1 MKESD
6 RVAFSHLDLSTTL
19 RVPLGPAERGSN
31 QRRRNSL
38 IKAIGIDPGL
48 AMTGFGV
55 VEALSRGGR
64 ACDWGAIR
72 TESNCPVPLRLKT
85 IYVQLKG
92 LLEKWQPNLVVIE
105 EVFVLKEFPKAAI
118 RLGEVRGVIYL
129 AAQEMDIP
137 VVEVR
142 PTEVK
147 SALTGSGRAD
157 KEQMKKAIRQ
167 ILKIDNPLTS
177 SHAGDAL
184 ALALTGLSR
193 NENFH
198 W

>member
-1 MKESD
+1 M
-6 RVAFSHLDLSTTL
+6 
-19 RVPLGPAERGSN
+19 
-31 QRRRNSL
+31 
-38 IKAIGIDPGL
+38 KAIGIDPGL

-55 VEALSRGGR
+55 VEALARGGK

-72 TESNCPVPLRLKT
+72 TEPGSPVPLRLRT
-85 IYVQLKG
+85 IYDELHG
-92 LLEKWQPNLVVIE
+92 LLKKWTPGLLALE
-105 EVFVLKEFPKAAI
+105 EVFVLKQFPKAAI
-118 RLGEVRGVIYL
+118 QLGEVRGVVYL
-129 AAQEMDIP
+129 AAQEMGIP
-137 VVEVR
+137 VIDLK

-167 ILKIDNPLTS
+167 ILRIENSVSS

-193 NENFH
+193 SKDFR

>member
-1 MKESD
+1 
-6 RVAFSHLDLSTTL
+6 VIGWLFHIW
-19 RVPLGPAERGSN
+19 
-31 QRRRNSL
+31 RNL
-38 IKAIGIDPGL
+38 LVKAIGIDPGL

-72 TESNCPVPLRLKT
+72 TEANCPISLRLKT
-85 IYVQLKG
+85 IYDELKG
-92 LLEKWQPNLVVIE
+92 LLEKWSPDLLALE
-105 EVFVLKEFPKAAI
+105 EAFVLKQFPKAAI
-118 RLGEVRGVIYL
+118 QLGEVIGVIYL

-167 ILKIDNPLTS
+167 ILRIEGPLNS

-193 NENFH
+193 NKNFH

>member
-1 MKESD
+1 
-6 RVAFSHLDLSTTL
+6 VAFLTSGEDLP
-19 RVPLGPAERGSN
+19 V
-31 QRRRNSL
+31 
-38 IKAIGIDPGL
+38 KAIGIDPGL

-55 VEALSRGGR
+55 VETLSRGGK

-72 TESNCPVPLRLKT
+72 TESDCPISLRLKI
-85 IYVQLKG
+85 IYDGIKE
-92 LLEKWQPNLVVIE
+92 LLEKWRPDLLAMEQ
-105 EVFVLKEFPKAAI
+105 VFVLKQFPKAAI
-118 RLGEVRGVIYL
+118 QLGEVRGVIFL
-129 AAQEMDIP
+129 AAQEKDIP

-157 KEQMKKAIRQ
+157 KKQIERAIRQ
-167 ILKIDNPLTS
+167 LLRIEGSLGS

-193 NENFH
+193 SRNFR

>member
-1 MKESD
+1 MGL
-6 RVAFSHLDLSTTL
+6 F
-19 RVPLGPAERGSN
+19 PLYEGGCRGFV
-31 QRRRNSL
+31 
-38 IKAIGIDPGL
+38 KAIGIDPGL

-55 VEALSRGGR
+55 VETLARGGR

-72 TESNCPVPLRLKT
+72 TEPECPIPLRLKT
-85 IYVQLKG
+85 IYDELKE
-92 LLEKWQPNLVVIE
+92 LLQKWRPDLLVLE
-105 EVFVLKEFPKAAI
+105 EVFVLQQFPKAAI
-118 RLGEVRGVIYL
+118 QLGEVRGVIYL

-137 VVEVR
+137 VMEVR

-147 SALTGSGRAD
+147 SALTGSGRAG
-157 KEQMKKAIRQ
+157 KEQVKKAIRK
-167 ILKIDNPLTS
+167 ILRIENPLNS

-193 NENFH
+193 NESFR

>member
-1 MKESD
+1 
-6 RVAFSHLDLSTTL
+6 VAFFTS
-19 RVPLGPAERGSN
+19 GEF
-31 QRRRNSL
+31 SL
-38 IKAIGIDPGL
+38 MKAIGIDPGL

-55 VEALSRGGR
+55 VEALPQRGK

-72 TESNCPVPLRLKT
+72 TEAHSPIPLRLKI
-85 IYVQLKG
+85 IYQELKS
-92 LLEKWQPNLVVIE
+92 LLEKWRPNLLVLE
-105 EVFVLKEFPKAAI
+105 EVFVLKQYPKAAI

-137 VVEVR
+137 VIEVR

-157 KEQMKKAIRQ
+157 KEQIKKMICQ
-167 ILKIDNPLTS
+167 ILKIENPLSS

-193 NENFH
+193 NANFR

>member
-1 MKESD
+1 M
-6 RVAFSHLDLSTTL
+6 
-19 RVPLGPAERGSN
+19 
-31 QRRRNSL
+31 
-38 IKAIGIDPGL
+38 KAIGIDPGL
-48 AMTGFGV
+48 AMTGFGI
-55 VEALSRGGR
+55 VETLSRGGK
-64 ACDWGAIR
+64 ACDWGTIR
-72 TESNCPVPLRLKT
+72 TEADSPTPLRIRT
-85 IYVQLKG
+85 IYQELKG
-92 LLEKWQPNLVVIE
+92 ILEKWRPGLLVLE
-105 EVFVLKEFPKAAI
+105 EVFVLKQFPKAAI
-118 RLGEVRGVIYL
+118 QLGEVRGVIYL
-129 AAQEMDIP
+129 AAQEMGIP
-137 VVEVR
+137 VMEVK

-167 ILKIDNPLTS
+167 MLKIENPLHS

>member
-1 MKESD
+1 M
-6 RVAFSHLDLSTTL
+6 
-19 RVPLGPAERGSN
+19 
-31 QRRRNSL
+31 
-38 IKAIGIDPGL
+38 KAIGIDPGL

-55 VEALSRGGR
+55 VETLSRGGK

-72 TESNCPVPLRLKT
+72 TESDCPIPLRLKI
-85 IYVQLKG
+85 IYDGIKK
-92 LLEKWQPNLVVIE
+92 LLEKWKPGLLVVE
-105 EVFVLKEFPKAAI
+105 EVFVLKQFPKAAI
-118 RLGEVRGVIYL
+118 QLGEVRGVIYL
-129 AAQEMDIP
+129 AAQEMGIP
-137 VVEVR
+137 IVEIR

-147 SALTGSGRAD
+147 SALTGSGRAE
-157 KEQMKKAIRQ
+157 KEQVQKAIRQ
-167 ILKIDNPLTS
+167 ILRIEKSIGS

>member
-1 MKESD
+1 M
-6 RVAFSHLDLSTTL
+6 AFFTSGGDLP
-19 RVPLGPAERGSN
+19 V
-31 QRRRNSL
+31 
-38 IKAIGIDPGL
+38 KAIGIDPGL

-55 VEALSRGGR
+55 VEALSRGGK

-72 TESNCPVPLRLKT
+72 TESGCPISLRLKI
-85 IYVQLKG
+85 IYDGIKG
-92 LLEKWQPNLVVIE
+92 LFEKWKPGLLVVE
-105 EVFVLKEFPKAAI
+105 EVFVLKQFPKAAI
-118 RLGEVRGVIYL
+118 QLGEVRGVIYL

-137 VVEVR
+137 IVEVR

-157 KEQMKKAIRQ
+157 KKQIERAIRQ
-167 ILKIDNPLTS
+167 FLRIEGSLGS

-193 NENFH
+193 SKNFK

>member
-1 MKESD
+1 M
-6 RVAFSHLDLSTTL
+6 AFLTSGEDLP
-19 RVPLGPAERGSN
+19 V
-31 QRRRNSL
+31 
-38 IKAIGIDPGL
+38 KAIGIDPGL

-55 VEALSRGGR
+55 VETLSRGGK

-72 TESNCPVPLRLKT
+72 TESDCPISLRLKM
-85 IYVQLKG
+85 IYDGIKE
-92 LLEKWQPNLVVIE
+92 LLEKWRPDLLAMEQ
-105 EVFVLKEFPKAAI
+105 VFVLKQFPKAAI
-118 RLGEVRGVIYL
+118 QLGEVRGVIFL
-129 AAQEMDIP
+129 VAQEKDVP

-157 KEQMKKAIRQ
+157 KKQIERAIRQ
-167 ILKIDNPLTS
+167 LLKIEGSLGS

-184 ALALTGLSR
+184 AIALTGLSR
-193 NENFH
+193 SRNFR

>member
-1 MKESD
+1 
-6 RVAFSHLDLSTTL
+6 V
-19 RVPLGPAERGSN
+19 
-31 QRRRNSL
+31 
-38 IKAIGIDPGL
+38 KAIGIDPGL

-55 VEALSRGGR
+55 VETLSRGGK

-72 TESNCPVPLRLKT
+72 TESDCPISLRLKI
-85 IYVQLKG
+85 IYDGIKE
-92 LLEKWQPNLVVIE
+92 LLEKWRPGLLAME
-105 EVFVLKEFPKAAI
+105 EVFVLKQFPKAAI
-118 RLGEVRGVIYL
+118 QLGEVRGVIFL
-129 AAQEMDIP
+129 AAQEKDIP

-157 KEQMKKAIRQ
+157 KKQIERAIRQ
-167 ILKIDNPLTS
+167 LLRIEGSLGS

-193 NENFH
+193 SRNFR

>member
-1 MKESD
+1 M
-6 RVAFSHLDLSTTL
+6 
-19 RVPLGPAERGSN
+19 
-31 QRRRNSL
+31 
-38 IKAIGIDPGL
+38 KAIGIDPGL

-55 VEALSRGGR
+55 VEALPRGGK

-72 TESNCPVPLRLKT
+72 TDPGSPVPVRLRT
-85 IYVQLKG
+85 IYDELKG
-92 LLEKWQPNLVVIE
+92 LLEKWNPSLLALE
-105 EVFVLKEFPKAAI
+105 EVFVLKQFPKAAI
-118 RLGEVRGVIYL
+118 QLGEVRGVIYL

-137 VVEVR
+137 VIELK

-167 ILKIDNPLTS
+167 ILRIENPISS

-184 ALALTGLSR
+184 AIALTCLSR
-193 NENFH
+193 SKGFR

>member
-1 MKESD
+1 M
-6 RVAFSHLDLSTTL
+6 
-19 RVPLGPAERGSN
+19 
-31 QRRRNSL
+31 
-38 IKAIGIDPGL
+38 KAIGIDPGL

-55 VEALSRGGR
+55 VETLSRGGK

-72 TESNCPVPLRLKT
+72 TESDCPISLRLKI
-85 IYVQLKG
+85 IYDGIKE
-92 LLEKWQPNLVVIE
+92 LLEKWRPDLLAMEQ
-105 EVFVLKEFPKAAI
+105 VFVLKQFPKAAI
-118 RLGEVRGVIYL
+118 QLGEVRGVIFL
-129 AAQEMDIP
+129 AAQEKDIP

-157 KEQMKKAIRQ
+157 KKQIERAIRQ
-167 ILKIDNPLTS
+167 LLRIEGSLGS

-193 NENFH
+193 SRNFR